1 MVILSWTASASD
13 SMHADAAGYC
23 IYRST
28 GRKDSPPE
36 RVNRMPLPVT
46 SCADDVVED
55 GEKFYYVVRAISANG
70 VISVGSNTVLA
81 RIPNG
86 KPINPAKIT
95 APLCRDSADHK

>member
-1 MVILSWTASASD
+1 
-13 SMHADAAGYC
+13 
-23 IYRST
+23 
-28 GRKDSPPE
+28 
-36 RVNRMPLPVT
+36 MPLPVT

-55 GEKFYYVVRAISANG
+55 GKKFYYVVRAISANG